1 MYANEG
7 ALFDSRDPGIDNV
20 VVDRGADWAFSTEP
34 LVADGGG
41 EAVGASRY
49 LRIDGF
55 ALLVGVSVLA
65 SGILLRKE
73 EKLSHSVVWHDI
85 YRAHCID
92 GAEPCNRR
100 IVAGNFYSV

>member
-20 VVDRGADWAFSTEP
+20 AVDRGPDWAFSIEP

-41 EAVGASRY
+41 EAVGTSRY
-49 LRIDGF
+49 LRIDGL
-55 ALLVGVSVLA
+55 ALLAGVSFLVC
-65 SGILLRKE
+65 GILLRKR

-85 YRAHCID
+85 YRAHCVD
-92 GAEPCNRR
+92 APEPCNRR
-100 IVAGNFYSV
+100 IVAANFYSV